1 MRPGV
6 PRSGFDSSFVL
17 DAAQAAAADALATS
31 DSRGVYLWGPAGRG
45 KTWLLDRYVESIT
58 GVATKRVHFH
68 SFFRDLHASY
78 FRYGFSLKH
87 ALDELLGDIAVLCF
101 DELHVHDIG
110 DARLLARMLDELF
123 ARGVTLVST
132 SNYPPAGLLPNPLFH
147 EAFLPTIALLESR
160 MQVIAVDGPLDYR
173 AEGIASTRFST
184 GTWSMADASSGWSF
198 TELCVEP
205 RSTGDYLAMIDGIEF
220 LTVRDIPALKDAD
233 DNAVQRF
240 CNLIDVLYDA
250 DVPMHFHALVP
261 LASFTA
267 GCSGLD
273 LARIASRLSELA
285 AESRRDTHC

>member
-6 PRSGFDSSFVL
+6 PRAGFDSSFVL
-17 DAAQAAAADALATS
+17 DDAQAAAADVLAS
-31 DSRGVYLWGPAGRG
+31 ADIRGVYLWGPVGRG

-78 FRYGFSLKH
+78 FRHGFSLKRS
-87 ALDELLGDIAVLCF
+87 LDELLGDIAVLCF
-101 DELHVHDIG
+101 DELHMHDIG
-110 DARLLARMLDELF
+110 DARLLSRMLDELF
-123 ARGVTLVST
+123 ARGVSLVST

-160 MQVIAVDGPLDYR
+160 MQVLEVDGPLDYR
-173 AEGIASTRFST
+173 AEGISSTRFST
-184 GTWSMADASSGWSF
+184 GTWSMTDAPSGWSF

-205 RSTGDYLAMIDGIEF
+205 RSTADYLAMIDGLDS
-220 LTVRDIPALKDAD
+220 LTVRDVPALKDAD

-240 CNLIDVLYDA
+240 CNLIDVLYDG
-250 DVPMHFHALVP
+250 DVSTHFHAAVP

-273 LARIASRLSELA
+273 IERISSRLCELSA
-285 AESRRDTHC
+285 KSRRDTHC

>member
-6 PRSGFDSSFVL
+6 PRSGFDSSFTL
-17 DAAQAAAADALATS
+17 DKAQAAAADALAAS

-45 KTWLLDRYVESIT
+45 KTWLLDHYVESVT
-58 GVATKRVHFH
+58 GVTTKRVHFH

-78 FRYGFSLKH
+78 FRHGFSLTR

-110 DARLLARMLDELF
+110 DASLLARMLDELF
-123 ARGVTLVST
+123 ARGVTLVAT

-147 EAFLPTIALLESR
+147 EAFAPTIALLESR

-173 AEGIASTRFST
+173 AEGISSTRFSK
-184 GTWSMADASSGWSF
+184 GTWSMVDASSGWSF

-205 RSTGDYLAMIDGIEF
+205 RSTGDYLAMIEGLDS

-250 DVPMHFHALVP
+250 DVPTQFHATVP

-267 GCSGLD
+267 GCSSLD
-273 LARIASRLSELA
+273 IARTSSRLSELA
-285 AESRRDTHC
+285 AESKRDTHC

>member
-6 PRSGFDSSFVL
+6 PRSCFDSSFTL
-17 DAAQAAAADALATS
+17 DKAQAAAADVLATP

-45 KTWLLDRYVESIT
+45 KTWLLDRYEKSIT

-68 SFFRDLHASY
+68 SFFRDLHAAY
-78 FRYGFSLKH
+78 FRHGFSLKH
-87 ALDELLGDIAVLCF
+87 ALDELLKDITVLCF

-123 ARGVTLVST
+123 TRGVTLVAT

-147 EAFLPTIALLESR
+147 EAFAPTIALLESR

-173 AEGIASTRFST
+173 TEGISSTRFST
-184 GTWSMADASSGWSF
+184 GTWSMVDASSGWSF
-198 TELCVEP
+198 AELCVEL
-205 RSTGDYLAMIDGIEF
+205 RSTGDYLAMIEGLDS
-220 LTVRDIPALKDAD
+220 LTVRGIPALKDAD

-240 CNLIDVLYDA
+240 CNLIDVLYDG
-250 DVPMHFHALVP
+250 DVPTQFHATVP
-261 LASFTA
+261 LGSFTA

-273 LARIASRLSELA
+273 LARISSRLSELTT
-285 AESRRDTHC
+285 ESK